1 MLTPK
6 EAMEIRTK
14 EYKALEKLRAEEKKM
29 TDAALKAK
37 DKALADKLRHVPT
50 SYRKALARLSPKD
63 KENRPDGPTGNLC
76 ISKYTLG
83 GVEEGEVWFPAN
95 GIPSKKHKK
104 GRGMIFC
111 RLADVTRFER
121 MGFVHIGLVGPYNM
135 DDLVD
140 LGQDYKHSK
149 KFLEM
154 LQAGYIRTL
163 LLSVMCIYFYIIMY
177 AFSFFFFL
185 FIKNNHRPLRR
196 TPSRM
201 LLGEATRYHQ

>member
-1 MLTPK
+1 
-6 EAMEIRTK
+6 MEIRTK

-29 TDAALKAK
+29 TAAALKAK
-37 DKALADKLRHVPT
+37 DKALADKLRHVPR
-50 SYRKALARLSPKD
+50 SYRKALAKLSPKD
-63 KENRPDGPTGNLC
+63 KGAFVSHVMLKENRPDGPTGNVC

-83 GVEEGEVWFPAN
+83 DDVKEGEGVEGEVWFPAN

-140 LGQDYKHSK
+140 LGQDTSTWAPKSFWK
-149 KFLEM
+149 CFK
-154 LQAGYIRTL
+154 QGT
-163 LLSVMCIYFYIIMY
+163 Y
-177 AFSFFFFL
+177 AL
-185 FIKNNHRPLRR
+185 YCL
-196 TPSRM
+196 
-201 LLGEATRYHQ
+201 

>member
-1 MLTPK
+1 MITPK

-29 TDAALKAK
+29 TAAALKAK

-50 SYRKALARLSPKD
+50 SYRKALAKLSPKD
-63 KENRPDGPTGNLC
+63 KSAFVAHAMLKENRPDGPTGNSC

-83 GVEEGEVWFPAN
+83 GKVEGEVWFPAN

-121 MGFVHIGLVGPYNM
+121 MGFEILGVVGPYDMNH
-135 DDLVD
+135 LVK
-140 LGQDYKHSK
+140 LH
-149 KFLEM
+149 
-154 LQAGYIRTL
+154 
-163 LLSVMCIYFYIIMY
+163 
-177 AFSFFFFL
+177 
-185 FIKNNHRPLRR
+185 
-196 TPSRM
+196 
-201 LLGEATRYHQ
+201 

>member
-1 MLTPK
+1 
-6 EAMEIRTK
+6 MEIRTK
-14 EYKALEKLRAEEKKM
+14 EYKPLEKLRAEEKKM

-50 SYRKALARLSPKD
+50 SYRKALAKLSAEEKSAFVAHVML
-63 KENRPDGPTGNLC
+63 KKNRPDGPTGNLC

-83 GVEEGEVWFPAN
+83 DDVKEGEGVEGEVLFPAN
-95 GIPSKKHKK
+95 GIPSNKFEN
-104 GRGMIFC
+104 GRGTIFC

-140 LGQDYKHSK
+140 LGQDYKHLGSE

-154 LQAGYIRTL
+154 LQAG
-163 LLSVMCIYFYIIMY
+163 
-177 AFSFFFFL
+177 
-185 FIKNNHRPLRR
+185 
-196 TPSRM
+196 
-201 LLGEATRYHQ
+201 